1 MSQGSATP
9 KPPINRKMALYIVSG
24 VGVVILIA
32 LLAALMHENPA
43 AKQAQAQAAAKQAA
57 VAKLQAGSESAA
69 KQVIDQNAPRPQF
82 STNSLYNQ
90 PLTGPST
97 PANPATASTNGLPPL
112 NPATLSQLDQA
123 FKASQKPTSGDAF
136 ADAGEP
142 GRGPLTLGSNHL
154 VSNHDGSYEDY
165 PKSAASMAGHG
176 AQEATGVQ
184 PASAATSE
192 GAYPAVRPMRSP
204 ADQILE
210 QGTMI
215 RAVLDTKVDTRNA
228 GNVIA
233 TVTQDVYDSI
243 DQSQLLVPKGTRLIG
258 SYGQSVAAGSHSISV
273 VFRRMELPD
282 GRAVDIGPTQS
293 TDYAGASG
301 IEGNY
306 HSNILRALGPSL
318 VVALIGTAVDRWG
331 NHDQQR
337 NQQSQFGMQSPS
349 VAQEMAPQVNQ
360 AVMSRYGTAQPY
372 FIIEAGTP
380 FKLLTQKDIVIPPL
394 ERAARAGNEPANTTE
409 PQSGVWENG
418 SPQS

>member
-1 MSQGSATP
+1 MSQGSTP
-9 KPPINRKMALYIVSG
+9 KPPINRKMALYIVAG
-24 VGVVILIA
+24 VGVVILVA

-43 AKQAQAQAAAKQAA
+43 AKQAQAQAAAKQEA

-69 KQVIDQNAPRPQF
+69 KQVIDQNAPQPQF
-82 STNSLYNQ
+82 STSSLYNQ
-90 PLTGPST
+90 PITGQNSPEK
-97 PANPATASTNGLPPL
+97 PASASTNGLPPL
-112 NPATLSQLDQA
+112 NPATLSQLDAA

-136 ADAGEP
+136 ANAGEP
-142 GRGPLTLGSNHL
+142 GHSPLELGPNRL

-165 PKSAASMAGHG
+165 PKSTSSMAGHG
-176 AQEATGVQ
+176 AQEATGVE
-184 PASAATSE
+184 PVSAATSE
-192 GAYPAVRPMRSP
+192 GTYPAVKPMRAP
-204 ADQILE
+204 ADRILE
-210 QGTMI
+210 QGTLI

-243 DQSQLLVPKGTRLIG
+243 NQSQLLVPKGTRLIG
-258 SYGQSVAAGSHSISV
+258 SYSQAVAAGSHAISV

-293 TDYAGASG
+293 TDYSGASG
-301 IEGNY
+301 IQGKY

-331 NHDQQR
+331 NKGQQR
-337 NQQSQFGMQSPS
+337 NQQSPFGMQSPS
-349 VAQEMAPQVNQ
+349 VAEQMAPQVNQ
-360 AVMSRYGTAQPY
+360 EVMSRYGTAQPY

-380 FKLLTQKDIVIPPL
+380 FKLLTQKDIVIPPP
-394 ERAARAGNEPANTTE
+394 ERAARAGNEPVNTTE
-409 PQSGVWENG
+409 PQAGVWENG

>member
-1 MSQGSATP
+1 MSQGSASP

-43 AKQAQAQAAAKQAA
+43 AKQAQAQAAAKQEA

-69 KQVIDQNAPRPQF
+69 KQVIDQNAPQPQF
-82 STNSLYNQ
+82 STSSLYNQ
-90 PLTGPST
+90 PLTGPANSK
-97 PANPATASTNGLPPL
+97 PASPSTNGLPPL
-112 NPATLSQLDQA
+112 NPATLSQLDAA
-123 FKASQKPTSGDAF
+123 FKASQKPTSGGAF
-136 ADAGEP
+136 ANAGEP
-142 GRGPLTLGSNHL
+142 GHSPLELGSNHL
-154 VSNHDGSYEDY
+154 VSSHDGSYEDY
-165 PKSAASMAGHG
+165 PKSTSSMAGHG
-176 AQEATGVQ
+176 AQEATGVE
-184 PASAATSE
+184 PVSAATSE
-192 GAYPAVRPMRSP
+192 GTYPAVKPMRAP
-204 ADQILE
+204 ADRILE
-210 QGTMI
+210 QGTLI

-243 DQSQLLVPKGTRLIG
+243 NQSQLLVPKGTRLIG

-331 NHDQQR
+331 HKDQQ
-337 NQQSQFGMQSPS
+337 NTQSQFGVQSPS
-349 VAQEMAPQVNQ
+349 VAEQMAPQVNQ

-380 FKLLTQKDIVIPPL
+380 FKLLTQKDIEIPPP
-394 ERAARAGNEPANTTE
+394 ERAARAGSDPANTSE
-409 PQSGVWENG
+409 PQAGVWENG